1 MTKVE
6 DMVEKATQ
14 LIEKDELSKLRELV
28 GNFNQL
34 QMRLGDFEVQ
44 KASILNAI
52 FGVKGDLEKFQD
64 ELKDKYGD
72 IIIDIQTGEFKD
84 NPNESNS

>member
-6 DMVEKATQ
+6 DMVEQAAQ
-14 LIEKDELSKLRELV
+14 LIEKDELNKLRELV
-28 GNFNQL
+28 GNYNQL

-44 KASILNAI
+44 KASILTAI

>member
-1 MTKVE
+1 MKKVE
-6 DMVEKATQ
+6 DMVEAATR
-14 LIEKDELSKLRELV
+14 LIDNDELSKLRELV
-28 GNFNQL
+28 GSYNQL
-34 QMRLGDFEVQ
+34 QMKLGEFEVQ
-44 KASILNAI
+44 KAGLLNAI
-52 FGVKGDLEKFQD
+52 FGIKGDLEKFQE

>member
-6 DMVEKATQ
+6 DMVEQATQ
-14 LIEKDELSKLRELV
+14 LIEKDELNKLRELV
-28 GNFNQL
+28 GNYNQL

>member
-1 MTKVE
+1 MKKVE
-6 DMVEKATQ
+6 DMVETATR
-14 LIEKDELSKLRELV
+14 LIDNDELSKLRELV
-28 GNFNQL
+28 GSYNQL
-34 QMRLGDFEVQ
+34 QMKLGEFEVQ
-44 KASILNAI
+44 KAGLLNAI
-52 FGVKGDLEKFQD
+52 FGIKGDLEKFQE

>member
-6 DMVEKATQ
+6 DMVEQATQ
-14 LIEKDELSKLRELV
+14 LIEKDELNKLRELV
-28 GNFNQL
+28 GNYNQL

-44 KASILNAI
+44 KASVLNAI
-52 FGVKGDLEKFQD
+52 FGVKGDLEKVQD

>member
-1 MTKVE
+1 MKKVE
-6 DMVEKATQ
+6 EMVEQATQ
-14 LIEKDELSKLRELV
+14 LIEQDELNKLRELV
-28 GNFNQL
+28 GNYNQL

-44 KASILNAI
+44 KANVLTGIFAI
-52 FGVKGDLEKFQD
+52 KGDLEKFQD

>member
-44 KASILNAI
+44 KASVLNAI

>member
-1 MTKVE
+1 MKKVE
-6 DMVEKATQ
+6 DMVENAVR
-14 LIEKDELSKLRELV
+14 LIDNDELSKLRELV
-28 GNFNQL
+28 GNYNQL
-34 QMRLGDFEVQ
+34 QMKLGEFEVQ
-44 KASILNAI
+44 KAGLLNAI
-52 FGVKGDLEKFQD
+52 FGIKGDLEKFQE

>member
-44 KASILNAI
+44 KASILTTI